1 MAWEARRAAAASV
14 FLKHWSES
22 WTHCRLSISR
32 NTLELWGDK
41 EERGRGRTG
50 RNEGSGRAGSVR
62 KAPVAPPHPFRVRLS
77 TPGRTNSETRTLQML
92 DMGSHLGGFTS
103 QPG

>member
-41 EERGRGRTG
+41 EEGKGKD
-50 RNEGSGRAGSVR
+50 R
-62 KAPVAPPHPFRVRLS
+62 K
-77 TPGRTNSETRTLQML
+77 E
-92 DMGSHLGGFTS
+92 
-103 QPG
+103 